1 MGPILNWRLHN
12 VSFEA
17 NRWLHRMT
25 ECHLSDCQ
33 LSVCTFWK
41 LMRAYFVFIYMC
53 VCVLW
58 EGLGL
63 FNYVLFIIY
72 IVMQSCQQNYSTPLQ
87 MESETLFSRA
97 HQTICWLLSAGK
109 HVWNWSNYIH
119 QHHLH
124 LYFISMVLMPLNVS
138 HTSAMAI
145 FVLARHTPSGL
156 LAAAPGACWIP

>member
-1 MGPILNWRLHN
+1 
-12 VSFEA
+12 
-17 NRWLHRMT
+17 MT
-25 ECHLSDCQ
+25 SQNDRVPLKWQ

-53 VCVLW
+53 VCCEKAWDCLIMYC
-58 EGLGL
+58 LL
-63 FNYVLFIIY
+63 Y
-72 IVMQSCQQNYSTPLQ
+72 IVMQSCQQTYSTPLQ

-124 LYFISMVLMPLNVS
+124 LYFISMVLMPVNVS

-145 FVLARHTPSGL
+145 YVLARRTPSGL
-156 LAAAPGACWIP
+156 LAAEPGACWIP

>member
-1 MGPILNWRLHN
+1 
-12 VSFEA
+12 
-17 NRWLHRMT
+17 MT
-25 ECHLSDCQ
+25 SQNDRVPLKWQ
-33 LSVCTFWK
+33 LSVYLLKANEGLLCF
-41 LMRAYFVFIYMC
+41 YIY

-63 FNYVLFIIY
+63 FNYVLFIIH
-72 IVMQSCQQNYSTPLQ
+72 IVMQSCQQTYSTPLQ

-97 HQTICWLLSAGK
+97 HQTICWLLSEGK

-124 LYFISMVLMPLNVS
+124 LYFISMVLMPVNVS

-145 FVLARHTPSGL
+145 YVLARRTPSGL
-156 LAAAPGACWIP
+156 LAAEPGACWIP